1 MDSPNRTFSD
11 VVGLVKSWIPWRSE
25 PVNVSRDFW
34 MPDESCRLCYDCE
47 SQFTLFNR
55 RHHCRLCGRV
65 FCSKCTSNWIPMLSS
80 QQNISPEDWDKIRV
94 CNFCFK
100 LWEQGMTAPAE
111 NGTQLADL
119 DLGSSS
125 PSAASF
131 ISTMSSTCCS
141 SSMTFVSLPKSVGL
155 TQYQSSAPTERQS
168 IAAPINNDHDV
179 GMGEQTLSLDQL
191 KFFPC
196 RLLTHAYW
204 ILINIGFEPGILFD
218 SFRIAV

>member
-11 VVGLVKSWIPWRSE
+11 VVGLVKSWIPWQSE

-47 SQFTLFNR
+47 SHFTLFNR

-80 QQNISPEDWDKIRV
+80 QQNISLEDWDKIRA

-100 LWEQGMTAPAE
+100 LWEQGMTAPVE
-111 NGTQLADL
+111 NGTQVTQVADL
-119 DLGSSS
+119 DLSSSS

-141 SSMTFVSLPKSVGL
+141 SSMTFVSLPKPVGL
-155 TQYQSSAPTERQS
+155 SPYQSSASTERQS
-168 IAAPINNDHDV
+168 IAAPINNDRDV
-179 GMGEQTLSLDQL
+179 GIGEHTLSQDQL
-191 KFFPC
+191 NFFPC
-196 RLLTHAYW
+196 RFLLPPSWHLETMY
-204 ILINIGFEPGILFD
+204 IIVVVIEN
-218 SFRIAV
+218 